1 MKKWLENNIGK
12 SWKTTL
18 TGYLMAA
25 LIAVQPFLT
34 EVVDLSDKHQRNRYI
49 LRIIVAAGVAI
60 LGKQAADSHQ
70 VKQVD
75 EKVDE
80 HLNE

>member
-1 MKKWLENNIGK
+1 MKKWLETNIGI

-18 TGYLMAA
+18 TGYMMAA

-34 EVVDLSDKHQRNRYI
+34 EVIDFADKHQRNRYI

-75 EKVDE
+75 QKVDE